1 MGEGKI
7 YKEKVT
13 KEKAEKNKETKAKEK
28 AVKKKTDNGLALKKL
43 RKAIRKAQSAKR
55 YEHTLGVEYTAAALA
70 MRYGA
75 NVQDAVLAGLLHDCA
90 KCMSDEKLL
99 NICEKQGIP
108 VTETERQLPF
118 LLHSKVGGFL
128 AENKYGV
135 RNQDIIN
142 AILYHTMG
150 RKDMSLLEKIVFVAD
165 YIEPGRNRAPYLGEL
180 RELAFQDLDKALL
193 QILEGTLLYLKTNGW
208 TIDSRTVETWN
219 YYKAN
224 VEHKA
229 SANEMK

>member
-1 MGEGKI
+1 MSDRR
-7 YKEKVT
+7 
-13 KEKAEKNKETKAKEK
+13 
-28 AVKKKTDNGLALKKL
+28 VKKKSGKELSLKKL
-43 RKAIRKAQSAKR
+43 RKAIRKEQNAKR

-90 KCMSDEKLL
+90 KCMSDDKLL
-99 NICEKQGIP
+99 KICEKQGIP

-118 LLHSKVGGFL
+118 LLHGKVGGFL
-128 AENKYGV
+128 AEERYGI
-135 RNQDIIN
+135 RNHDVIN

-165 YIEPGRNRAPYLGEL
+165 YIEPGRNRAPHLGEL

-193 QILEGTLLYLKTNGW
+193 QILEQTLSHLKSNGW

-219 YYKAN
+219 YYKTY
-224 VEHKA
+224 VEQNKSVHEP
-229 SANEMK
+229 N